1 MNSTEALSS
10 ARVLSASIHFDFVT
24 STRHCQV
31 LALLGGLRAPNMQLT
46 ADTPVEQ
53 EEATQYATN
62 CTASLERTNAILV
75 ISEDFK
81 VKGRS
86 AAI

>member
-1 MNSTEALSS
+1 MNSTDALSS
-10 ARVLSASIHFDFVT
+10 ARVLSASIHFDFVI

-53 EEATQYATN
+53 EEEATN